1 MVVGLQSIAV
11 MNGGSETWLDG
22 RRSRWLVGWLV
33 CLLLWFLLLF
43 LLLLRERRER
53 GGGER
58 ERKRGEL
65 DDEGWMGVGNECCY

>member
-33 CLLLWFLLLF
+33 GVSFVVVSVF
-43 LLLLRERRER
+43 VFVVIEGERRER
-53 GGGER
+53 GGGKREKER
-58 ERKRGEL
+58 RIGR
-65 DDEGWMGVGNECCY
+65 